1 MISNKLEKITRI
13 ILFWILSISS
23 LIFYYNTTYN
33 ADTNSIFKYGPNNS
47 LIILYI
53 PINTPTRYIIVVLFC
68 LFNSII
74 RSCNQNI
81 LHSWIT
87 NEILDLNNN
96 NVVDKRLCYEITVI
110 SSLYNWFDFFMY
122 MNILMSQID
131 LFLVESLSD
140 VLVSMFITN
149 YYLGKREDKYYVL
162 LPSST

>member
-1 MISNKLEKITRI
+1 MEGGVEKKPVKSSKL
-13 ILFWILSISS
+13 ILIEGG
-23 LIFYYNTTYN
+23 
-33 ADTNSIFKYGPNNS
+33 DS

-96 NVVDKRLCYEITVI
+96 NVVPN
-110 SSLYNWFDFFMY
+110 LYCLKENEGRV
-122 MNILMSQID
+122 NSPQID
-131 LFLVESLSD
+131 
-140 VLVSMFITN
+140 VLALYASEGYFSTGYLLQN
-149 YYLGKREDKYYVL
+149 YRVVATLH
-162 LPSST
+162 